1 MADAQ
6 HTLLTGTG
14 TIGREILLALL
25 LRDTRGKVSVLM
37 RDRGRRTVAERAKR
51 LFADLSLSPEQIA
64 RVEVLRGDVAVS
76 GFRLDAATQSR
87 LANSLDFI
95 IHTAA
100 TTSLTAD
107 RELCEAVNRN
117 GTTHALIF
125 AENCFSHGKL
135 QRFVHLSTAFIAGG
149 GSHARARED
158 ELPVAPA
165 HLNHYE
171 WSKFEAERIV
181 RAAMHAGL
189 PVTIFRP
196 SMVVGS
202 TADGSTRDFNVIYP
216 LMRILASGYI
226 TRFPAEAQ
234 ARVHLA
240 PIDFVVNS
248 IMRAL
253 GDDWTVG
260 RTFHLTAPQPP
271 TIGQLFACD
280 AFFPAGAHRPQLCP
294 AEDFSLSKCAAR
306 ERELLESVAFC
317 FPYFNSRLTFETTN
331 TARLVEL
338 PRTDAA
344 FLSRL
349 GRYAVESGYIR
360 RMAA

>member
-1 MADAQ
+1 MANAQ
-6 HTLLTGTG
+6 HILLTGTG

-25 LRDTRGKVSVLM
+25 QNAANKVTVLM
-37 RDRGRRTVAERAKR
+37 RDRGRRTAAERTQR
-51 LFADLSLSPEQIA
+51 LCGDLCLSSEQIS
-64 RVEVLRGDVAVS
+64 RVEVLRGDVTVS
-76 GFRLDAATQSR
+76 GFGLDAATQAR
-87 LANSLDFI
+87 LVGSLDLI
-95 IHTAA
+95 MHTAA

-107 RELCEAVNRN
+107 RELCEAVNRD
-117 GTTHALIF
+117 GTTHALIL
-125 AENCFSHGKL
+125 AEKCFSHGKL
-135 QRFVHLSTAFIAGG
+135 KRFAHLSTAFIAGG

-158 ELPVAPA
+158 ELPIAPT

-202 TADGSTRDFNVIYP
+202 TADGRTRDFNVIYP
-216 LMRILASGYI
+216 LMRILASGYV
-226 TRFPAEAQ
+226 TRFPADPKAHI
-234 ARVHLA
+234 HLA

-248 IMRAL
+248 VMQAL
-253 GDDWTVG
+253 DNDWTIG
-260 RTFHLTAPQPP
+260 RTFHLTSPQPP
-271 TIGQLFACD
+271 TIAQLFACN
-280 AFFPAGAHRPQLCP
+280 AFFPAGAHRPQLCVP
-294 AEDFSLSKCAAR
+294 EDFTLSKCTGR
-306 ERELLESVAFC
+306 EHELLESVSFC
-317 FPYFNSRLTFETTN
+317 FPYFNSRLSFETTN

-344 FLSRL
+344 YLSRL
-349 GRYAVESGYIR
+349 GHYAVESGYIR